1 MKKENKFI
9 IAIILIAII
18 TLSGVIFFA
27 LKYPYI
33 KANKDADNIQVGDNT
48 DLEDTPLEDI
58 EQDIIHYDDEIGTL
72 TIPDILLDNAPIR
85 ESVELTTL
93 KETIGHFPS
102 TSIYEGNVGLAS
114 HNSGEQG
121 DFFKNLK
128 KIKIGSEIF
137 YQTNYGTKRYVVTVK
152 EIIDEE
158 NWSYLQPTED
168 NRITLITC
176 VAGQREKRLCVQ
188 AVESSEGMDYGIL
201 SGTMTYNK
209 TNKKNDISIPQNI
222 VENVDNTSQIETSNE
237 EILSEEK
244 IDESISS
251 QEEVE
256 QTPVVENTPEVK
268 QKKPSTPS
276 ITAIQEQPIVEVK
289 QESTEIKENNNN
301 NTPQTKEESIQTV
314 PETPKQEVIE
324 EQPVIIGEE
333 YKTNDAMIN
342 TIKNVINSNQSED
355 MKLYGY
361 NVVVDSSIIDITSQF
376 TYTEQRVIDKIKY
389 KFGTI
394 RIYARD
400 YYNNGEYIC
409 TQCYII

>member
-33 KANKDADNIQVGDNT
+33 KVNKDADNIQVGDNT

-188 AVESSEGMDYGIL
+188 AVESSEGMDYG
-201 SGTMTYNK
+201 
-209 TNKKNDISIPQNI
+209 Q
-222 VENVDNTSQIETSNE
+222 
-237 EILSEEK
+237 
-244 IDESISS
+244 
-251 QEEVE
+251 
-256 QTPVVENTPEVK
+256 
-268 QKKPSTPS
+268 
-276 ITAIQEQPIVEVK
+276 
-289 QESTEIKENNNN
+289 
-301 NTPQTKEESIQTV
+301 
-314 PETPKQEVIE
+314 
-324 EQPVIIGEE
+324 
-333 YKTNDAMIN
+333 
-342 TIKNVINSNQSED
+342 
-355 MKLYGY
+355 
-361 NVVVDSSIIDITSQF
+361 
-376 TYTEQRVIDKIKY
+376 
-389 KFGTI
+389 
-394 RIYARD
+394 
-400 YYNNGEYIC
+400 
-409 TQCYII
+409 